1 MAVIKFLEGIE
12 VPGVSEF
19 QTATATD
26 PTLYIDTV
34 NNKVGFRT
42 DTPGAAFDVNGTIR
56 VRNQL
61 NVGNT
66 SEKNLYVN
74 GNGAAGGQYVQMGNY
89 GSGNYFGITSSENQP
104 KYTAAFGNA
113 GKIVEDSRIVT
124 VKITGAGWDETK
136 SSPKTLIAAPGAS
149 SIIIPRE
156 VLIYKNNSTP
166 GAGWNT
172 SGNSGAWIGF
182 QQGTNIAEMFQIPRQ
197 VISQS
202 SSWFWAA
209 PGPQA
214 WPGSFATNWAT
225 SYDSNKALLFGTIN
239 DLTSRPGDMYIQIRY
254 SKINFTA
261 GIVNNVDTT
270 VNS

>member
-66 SEKNLYVN
+66 SEKNLFVN
-74 GNGAAGGQYVQMGNY
+74 GTGSAGGQYVQMGNY

-113 GKIVEDSRIVT
+113 GKVVQDS
-124 VKITGAGWDETK
+124 KIITISISGNGWLNAKTT
-136 SSPKTLIAAPGAS
+136 PKTLIPAPGTNKL
-149 SIIIPRE
+149 IIPRE
-156 VLIYKNNSTP
+156 LLMFRSFGA

-182 QQGTNIAEMFQIPRQ
+182 SQPPNIAEMFQIPRQ
-197 VISQS
+197 VLTQS
-202 SSWFWAA
+202 GAWYWAA
-209 PGPQA
+209 PGPLA
-214 WPGSFATNWAT
+214 WPGSFAANWAT
-225 SYDSNKALLFGTIN
+225 SYDKNKALLFGTIN
-239 DLTSRPGDMYIQIRY
+239 DLTSAPGLLIIQLRY
-254 SKINFTA
+254 TEMDVTA
-261 GIVNNVDTT
+261 GLANNIDTT
-270 VNS
+270 ITS